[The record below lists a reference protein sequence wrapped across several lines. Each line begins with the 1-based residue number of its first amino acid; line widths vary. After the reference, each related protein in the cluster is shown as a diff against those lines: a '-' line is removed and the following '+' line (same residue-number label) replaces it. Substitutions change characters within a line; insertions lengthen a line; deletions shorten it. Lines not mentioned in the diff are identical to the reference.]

1 MTLCSRSQPL
11 SRSTPASTSSSW
23 QSRGLTSTSFS
34 SRPRDLGSSSWD
46 SPSCLEQLWVE
57 EEDSLQQPQR
67 QGQAQLRD
75 RGLSRQQWELPC
87 RASNSR
93 QRPNSLQWVSNS
105 LQWVASSLQ
114 GVPSSSSRGAS
125 SSSRLVSSS
134 LHWVSSSL

>member
-57 EEDSLQQPQR
+57 EEDSLRQPQH
-67 QGQAQLRD
+67 QGQAQRRGRD
-75 RGLSRQQWELPC
+75 LSRQQWEPPY
-87 RASNSR
+87 RASITRQQEEVCSLQ
-93 QRPNSLQWVSNS
+93 QRP
-105 LQWVASSLQ
+105 SSLQ
-114 GVPSSSSRGAS
+114 
-125 SSSRLVSSS
+125 LVSSS
-134 LHWVSSSL
+134 L